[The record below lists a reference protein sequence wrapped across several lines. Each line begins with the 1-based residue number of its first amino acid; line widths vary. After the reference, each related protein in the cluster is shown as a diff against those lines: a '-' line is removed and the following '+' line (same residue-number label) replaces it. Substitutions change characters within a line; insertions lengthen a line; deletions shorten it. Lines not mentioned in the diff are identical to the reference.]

1 MSFAIAA
8 AGTGGHVFPG
18 LSVGEALVAAG
29 VDRAEI
35 LFVGGSRLEAEVYPQ
50 AGFPFLGVEIR
61 GLQRRMSRANLGIAR
76 VVARAA
82 GKIADSYRERDV
94 LAVLGMGGYVTVPAG
109 WAAARVASALFLH
122 EQNAE
127 AGLAN
132 RLMARRAR
140 TVFTS
145 FSSTAHLP
153 GGQWT
158 GNPIRSAL
166 ANFDRAVLRSE
177 ALRRYGL
184 DPKIPVVGMFG
195 GSLGAG
201 VINRTIEEMISAARS
216 LEYQLIHLCGPAAA
230 PVLQEAAAG
239 HPRWRVIAFEEEME
253 WFYAASDLVV
263 ARAGGA
269 VAELTAT
276 ATPSVLIP
284 GGFGS
289 GGHQAANARVLA
301 AAGAALVI
309 DERHM
314 DALPGLVTDLLEDR
328 PRLKQMADAART
340 LARPDAASE
349 IARHLM
355 SAHG

>member
-18 LSVGEALVAAG
+18 LAVGEALVAGG
-29 VDRAEI
+29 VERGDV

-61 GLQRRMSRANLGIAR
+61 GLQRRMTKANFGIAR
-76 VVARAA
+76 VVARAT
-82 GKIADSYRERDV
+82 GKIAETYRERNTQV
-94 LAVLGMGGYVTVPAG
+94 VLGMGGYVTIPAG
-109 WAAARVASALFLH
+109 WAAARAGGALFLH

-132 RLMARRAR
+132 RLMARRSRA
-140 TVFTS
+140 VFTS
-145 FSSTAHLP
+145 FPSTAHIP
-153 GGQWT
+153 GGNWT
-158 GNPIRSAL
+158 GNPIRTAL
-166 ANFDRAVLRSE
+166 AAFDRAALRTE
-177 ALRRYGL
+177 ALRRYEL

-201 VINRTIEEMISAARS
+201 VINRTIEEMMRANRS
-216 LEYQLIHLCGPAAA
+216 LDFQVVHIAGSTAA
-230 PVLQEAAAG
+230 PALLEAAAG
-239 HPRWRVIAFEEEME
+239 HPRWRVIGFEEEMQ

-276 ATPSVLIP
+276 ATPSILIP

-289 GGHQAANARVLA
+289 GGHQAANAGALA
-301 AAGAALVI
+301 EAGAALVVEE
-309 DERHM
+309 DHM
-314 DALPGLVTDLLEDR
+314 EAMADLIAGLVEDR
-328 PRLKQMADAART
+328 TRLAQMADATRT
-340 LARPDAASE
+340 LARPDAAAE
-349 IARHLM
+349 IARHLL
-355 SAHG
+355 SAHD